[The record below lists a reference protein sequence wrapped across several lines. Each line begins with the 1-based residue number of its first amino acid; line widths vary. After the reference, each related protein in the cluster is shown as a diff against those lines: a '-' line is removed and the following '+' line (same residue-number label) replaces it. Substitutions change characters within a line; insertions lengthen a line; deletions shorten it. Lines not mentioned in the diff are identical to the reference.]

1 MAIINKTVLKLSFN
15 TTGNKTFALNLDDP
29 RPGLTANEIEAAMDT
44 MIQRNIFLSPSGEL
58 TSMRDIRIVGTTID
72 DMYDPPQ
79 G

>member
-1 MAIINKTVLKLSFN
+1 MVYHSGQGPFLIT
-15 TTGNKTFALNLDDP
+15 
-29 RPGLTANEIEAAMDT
+29 LTANEIEAAMDM

>member
-1 MAIINKTVLKLSFN
+1 MAIINKTVLKLTFN
-15 TTGNKTFALNLDDP
+15 TTGNKTFALSLDDP

-58 TSMRDIRIVGTTID
+58 TGKRDIRIVGTTID
-72 DMYDPPQ
+72 DMFDPLQ

>member
-1 MAIINKTVLKLSFN
+1 MAITSKTVLRLTFN
-15 TTGNKTFALNLDDP
+15 TTGNKTFALSLDDP
-29 RPGLTANEIEAAMDT
+29 RPGLTKSDIEAAMET

-58 TSMRDIRIVGTTID
+58 TGKRDIRIVGTTSD

>member
-1 MAIINKTVLKLSFN
+1 MAIINKTVLKLTFN
-15 TTGNKTFALNLDDP
+15 TTGNKTFALSLDDP